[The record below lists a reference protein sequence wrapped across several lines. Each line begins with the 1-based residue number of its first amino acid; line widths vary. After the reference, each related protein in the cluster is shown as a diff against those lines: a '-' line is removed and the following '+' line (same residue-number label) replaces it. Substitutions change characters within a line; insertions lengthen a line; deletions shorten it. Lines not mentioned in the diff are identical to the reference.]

1 MSEIFRLYGIVIA
14 EFLAELFVFCAM
26 FLSRAERA
34 RGFWWKLVLS
44 LAGLF
49 ALGVPVAWFY
59 TAFGEMVWG
68 RVFVYLVLFG
78 AVILLAAWCFSERFF
93 TVLFCCTLAY
103 AAQNLVY
110 KLFLLLWT
118 GGEALR
124 LFDRWGAHFDLFYR
138 LFYYFFFAAAACAV
152 YFLFVRGVTKRLQG
166 CELDHRMLA
175 ITVFVLGITILLCS
189 LEDVYFAK
197 LCVGRE
203 NRFDRPEYVV
213 LRETGNAFSAVC
225 CVIVFLLAAK
235 TVVARELGREVEQL
249 KYAILQ
255 SERQYRI
262 SKETIDLIN
271 IKCHDIRYRL
281 GMLAEQGS
289 GLEELKRSIA
299 IYDSRI
305 STGSPLLDVLL
316 TEKSLF
322 CEQNRIN
329 MSCMI
334 DGGKLSFIEEGDLY
348 CLFANL
354 VDNALEAVKG
364 AAPER
369 RVIDLVVKSKDGL
382 LLIQEENYF
391 DGALDFEDGLPL
403 TTKEGAGHGFGMRSI
418 RLIAR
423 KYGGE
428 LSVFAHG
435 DVFSLNIIFGRPD
448 RPAS

>member
-1 MSEIFRLYGIVIA
+1 MSEIFRLYGMVIA
-14 EFLAELFVFCAM
+14 EFLAELLIFCGM
-26 FLSRAERA
+26 FLFRAERA
-34 RGFWWKLVLS
+34 RGFWWKLALS
-44 LAGLF
+44 LVAIF
-49 ALGVPVAWFY
+49 ALGIPVAWFY
-59 TAFGEMVWG
+59 TVFGETVWG
-68 RVFVYLVLFG
+68 RILVYLLLFA
-78 AVILLAAWCFSERFF
+78 AVILLAKWCFSEKFF

-124 LFDRWGAHFDLFYR
+124 IFDTWGTNFALYYR
-138 LFYYFFFAAAACAV
+138 LVYYSFFAAAACLV
-152 YFLFVRGVTKRLQG
+152 YLFFVRGITKELQG
-166 CELDHRMLA
+166 CDLDHRMLA

-189 LEDVYFAK
+189 LEDVFFSG
-197 LCVGRE
+197 LCVERE
-203 NRFDRPEYVV
+203 NRFDRPEYVA

-225 CVIVFLLAAK
+225 CVIVFLLASK
-235 TVVARELGREVEQL
+235 TVVARELGREVEEL

-262 SKETIDLIN
+262 TKETIDLIN

-305 STGSPLLDVLL
+305 STGSPILDVLL

-322 CEQNRIN
+322 CEQNKIN

-334 DGGKLSFIEEGDLY
+334 DGSKLSFIEEGDLY
-348 CLFANL
+348 CLFGNL

-364 AAPER
+364 AEPDR

-382 LLIQEENYF
+382 ILIQEENYF
-391 DGALDFEDGLPL
+391 AGALNFEDGLPV
-403 TTKEGAGHGFGMRSI
+403 TTKEGTGHGFGMRSI

-428 LSVFAHG
+428 LSVSTRG
-435 DVFSLNIIFGRPD
+435 EIFSLNIIFARPEA
-448 RPAS
+448 PKA